1 MTATPDTDTHAGL
14 TPQQPQ
20 PSVRLCG
27 SYPSLPG
34 NLDLTSGLSE
44 IQKHVSD
51 PVLPVIW
58 PLSVIFPRDFQRIK
72 THRCS
77 STDKVK
83 ESKEQLSSQV
93 LAAGCVLKS
102 IFWGF
107 TSYFLK
113 HICWFY
119 TLCTIENVYFPSRPR
134 IPSVSHPVYPWM
146 THSRLIS
153 IELLSANKSLTVRFF

>member
-1 MTATPDTDTHAGL
+1 MTATPNTGL
-14 TPQQPQ
+14 TPQPPQ

-27 SYPSLPG
+27 SYPCLPG
-34 NLDLTSGLSE
+34 NLDLTSGLSQT
-44 IQKHVSD
+44 QKHVSD

-58 PLSVIFPRDFQRIK
+58 LLSVIFPRDFQRIK
-72 THRCS
+72 TQRCS
-77 STDKVK
+77 STDMVK

-102 IFWGF
+102 IFSGF

-113 HICWFY
+113 DICWFY
-119 TLCTIENVYFPSRPR
+119 TLCTIEKVYFLSRPR

-146 THSRLIS
+146 THSQLIS
-153 IELLSANKSLTVRFF
+153 IELVSTNKSLTVRFF